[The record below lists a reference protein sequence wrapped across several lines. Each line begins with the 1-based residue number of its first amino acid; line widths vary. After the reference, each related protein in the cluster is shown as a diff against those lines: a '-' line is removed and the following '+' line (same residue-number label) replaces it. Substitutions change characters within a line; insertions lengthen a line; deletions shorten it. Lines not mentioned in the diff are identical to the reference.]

1 MNPGQLARAR
11 QVAPEALQ
19 PSWRRRLINWAL
31 TVAAAAAFVAMCV
44 DLQLAPASVLS
55 GFGKLGTFLANS
67 MPPSDGGDLPRILVA
82 LAETFAM
89 ALAGTVIA
97 TLVALPL
104 GVIGAKTVVGQPV
117 LHFVF
122 RRSLDWFRG
131 VPSLVWALILVS
143 AFGLG
148 PFGGV
153 IALALADIPSLAK
166 LFSEA
171 IENADEKPLDGVRAA
186 GVSPLMALRYG
197 LAPQVVPVMASQVL
211 FFLESNFRNAAVL
224 GIVGAGGIG
233 FELEERIRIF
243 AFDQVVF
250 IIGLYMICV
259 AALDMVS
266 QSLRQRLA

>member
-1 MNPGQLARAR
+1 MNTSQYARAL

-19 PSWRRRLINWAL
+19 PDWRRRLFTWTAL
-31 TVAAAAAFVAMCV
+31 LAAVAAFVAMCV
-44 DLQLAPASVLS
+44 DLQLAPETLLS
-55 GFGKLGTFLANS
+55 GFGKLAKFLAAS
-67 MPPSDGGDLPRILVA
+67 MPPSDGGDLPRILKA

-97 TLVALPL
+97 ALVALPL
-104 GVIGAKTVVGQPV
+104 GIIGAKTVVRQPV

-131 VPSLVWALILVS
+131 VPALVWALILVS

-186 GVSPLMALRYG
+186 GVSPLITLRYG

-211 FFLESNFRNAAVL
+211 YFLESNFRNAAVL

-243 AFDQVVF
+243 AFDQVAFMIV
-250 IIGLYMICV
+250 LYMICV
-259 AALDMVS
+259 AALDTVS
-266 QSLRQRLA
+266 QWLRQRLA

>member
-1 MNPGQLARAR
+1 MSQDAYARALE
-11 QVAPEALQ
+11 VAPHALRS
-19 PSWRRRLINWAL
+19 SWPKRLGRGGL
-31 TVAAAAAFVAMCV
+31 VLAAVLGFAAMCA
-44 DLQLAPASVLS
+44 DLDLAPDAV
-55 GFGKLGTFLANS
+55 FGGLDKLGKFAGAS
-67 MPPSDGGDLPRILVA
+67 FPPSDGGDPMRIVKA

-89 ALAGTVIA
+89 AFAGTVIA
-97 TLVALPL
+97 ALAALPL
-104 GVIGAKTVVGQPV
+104 GILGAKTVVAQPV
-117 LHFVF
+117 LHFAF
-122 RRSLDWFRG
+122 RRVLDWFRG

-171 IENADEKPLDGVRAA
+171 IENGDEKPLDGVRSA
-186 GVSPLMALRYG
+186 GASPLVVLRYG
-197 LAPQVVPVMASQVL
+197 LAPQVVPVMASQTL

-259 AALDMVS
+259 AGLDMVS
-266 QSLRQRLA
+266 QRLRGRLA